1 MQGSVS
7 RLQRLGERHFRAG
20 ENQFLEC
27 GSGRLDATAALDHDH
42 LKVWHKA
49 TRTYLVFAQD
59 YTEGPIARQ
68 EDPTQL
74 EGFFPMPQPMY
85 SLRTN
90 GTWIPKPE
98 FLMYQDQA
106 NELDIVVNR
115 LRNLVNA
122 LKVRGVYDKA
132 MDELAKISE
141 LYKAP
146 DLTFMPIPDYRM
158 LAEKGDWMR

>member
-1 MQGSVS
+1 
-7 RLQRLGERHFRAG
+7 
-20 ENQFLEC
+20 
-27 GSGRLDATAALDHDH
+27 
-42 LKVWHKA
+42 
-49 TRTYLVFAQD
+49 
-59 YTEGPIARQ
+59 
-68 EDPTQL
+68 
-74 EGFFPMPQPMY
+74 
-85 SLRTN
+85 
-90 GTWIPKPE
+90 
-98 FLMYQDQA
+98 MYQDQA

-158 LAEKGDWMR
+158 LAEKGGLDALISTLPIEEIAAAIGQLTEREAKLKERSTNSMAWPTSCAALPRPAKHSARSS